1 MIKKFC
7 LFVVFF
13 NTLFFL
19 SCFSSDGEEVSEQED
34 APPPSL
40 HVLLTTIGRPTLLR
54 MLHSLEDQLISSDY
68 LTLVFDAKDEGQVFD
83 AAVETLSRFQC
94 QCTVIMEPVNLGY
107 WGHEIRN
114 KYNELQGDFI
124 LHGDDDDIYLPNVFS
139 EIRQIVAT
147 DLNAL
152 YIFSMIN
159 YDQHVLTGNPIAH
172 AYIGTPNGVIPS
184 HYNSKARWG
193 YYYGGDFSFYQQLQ
207 KVVPKINYVNLPI
220 YLVRP

>member
-107 WGHEIRN
+107 WGHGIRN
-114 KYNELQGDFI
+114 KYNKLEGDFV
-124 LHGDDDDIYLPNVFS
+124 LHGDDDDVYLPNVFS
-139 EIRQIVAT
+139 KIRQIVAT

-152 YIFSMIN
+152 YIFSFI
-159 YDQHVLTGNPIAH
+159 HLGGKILTGNPIFLGN
-172 AYIGTPNGVIPS
+172 IGTPSGVIPAD
-184 HYNSKARWG
+184 YNSKAKWG
-193 YYYGGDFSFYQQLQ
+193 HFVGGDFLFYKQL
-207 KVVPKINYVNLPI
+207 KKIVPKINYVNLPI